1 MREKAIW
8 EDQSSYSQGD
18 KERIP
23 AVWVLRTPDMKV
35 IVHRH
40 VHYEKTDWL
49 LSIDGACDK
58 KLLLSTLIDNA
69 KAEAV
74 RYAREWL
81 QRQLQALPE

>member
-1 MREKAIW
+1 MSRKATW
-8 EDQSSYSQGD
+8 EDGSSYSQGD

-23 AVWVLRTPDMKV
+23 SVWVLRAPDIKI

-49 LSIDGACDK
+49 LSMDGAFEK
-58 KLLLSTLIDNA
+58 KVLLSSMIDNA